1 MSTAVDVKK
10 ASPGTTGSIT
20 AMAESPQTS
29 KTGSRPW
36 RGREPADRIAARRAR
51 LIQACYELMAGA
63 GAADTSMRGVCRQ
76 AGLTERYFYE
86 SFTNLDSLMTT
97 VLENTVQQCRDRLL
111 AALADAPEDR
121 DLLFGHVVRAFT
133 DFLLE
138 DPRRGRILF
147 VESLATPALTRRGG
161 ELVELITGP
170 IAAVIAADDTDTPA
184 PDDTDATLN
193 AMAIFGALAY
203 CYRPYLIG
211 EIRIDRTRF
220 DAHAASIIRQLST
233 VRSATALR

>member
-1 MSTAVDVKK
+1 MAD
-10 ASPGTTGSIT
+10 SPHT
-20 AMAESPQTS
+20 P

-36 RGREPADRIAARRAR
+36 RGREPADRIAARRER
-51 LIQACYELMAGA
+51 LLRAGYELMAGV
-63 GAADTSMRGVCRQ
+63 GAAETSMRGVCRQ

-86 SFTNLDSLMTT
+86 SFANLDDLMTT
-97 VLENTVQQCRDRLL
+97 VLENTVEQCRDRLL
-111 AALADAPEDR
+111 AALAEAPEER

-133 DFLLE
+133 DFLTE

-147 VESLATPALTRRGG
+147 VESIATPALTRRGS
-161 ELVELITGP
+161 ELVAVITGP

-184 PDDTDATLN
+184 PDETDATLN

-211 EIRIDRTRF
+211 DITIDRDRF
-220 DAHAASIIRQLST
+220 DNHAAAIIRQLST
-233 VRSATALR
+233 VRSAPVLR

>member
-1 MSTAVDVKK
+1 MVET
-10 ASPGTTGSIT
+10 PRTR
-20 AMAESPQTS
+20 
-29 KTGSRPW
+29 KTGTRPW
-36 RGREPADRIAARRAR
+36 RGREPADRIATRRER
-51 LIQACYELMAGA
+51 VMRACFELMAGA
-63 GAADTSMRGVCRQ
+63 GAAETSMRGVCRQ

-86 SFTNLDSLMTT
+86 SFTNLDDLMTA
-97 VLENTVQQCRDRLL
+97 VLEQTVQQCRDRLL
-111 AALADAPEDR
+111 TALGDAPGDR

-133 DFLLE
+133 DFLVE

-170 IAAVIAADDTDTPA
+170 IAAVIAADDTETPA
-184 PDDTDATLN
+184 PDATDATLN

-211 EIRIDRTRF
+211 GIAIDRDRF
-220 DAHAASIIRQLST
+220 DHHAAAIVRHLST
-233 VRSATALR
+233 VRSTPVPR

>member
-1 MSTAVDVKK
+1 MAD
-10 ASPGTTGSIT
+10 SPHT
-20 AMAESPQTS
+20 P

-36 RGREPADRIAARRAR
+36 RGREPADRIAARRER
-51 LIQACYELMAGA
+51 LLQAGYELMAGV
-63 GAADTSMRGVCRQ
+63 GAAETSMRGVCRQ

-86 SFTNLDSLMTT
+86 SFANLDDLTTT
-97 VLENTVQQCRDRLL
+97 VLENTVEQCRDRLL

-133 DFLLE
+133 DFLTE

-147 VESLATPALTRRGG
+147 VESIATPALTRRGS
-161 ELVELITGP
+161 ELVAVITGP
-170 IAAVIAADDTDTPA
+170 IASVIAADDTDTPA
-184 PDDTDATLN
+184 PDETDTTLN

-211 EIRIDRTRF
+211 DITIDRDRF
-220 DAHAASIIRQLST
+220 DNHAAAIIRQLST
-233 VRSATALR
+233 VRSAPVLR